1 MEANASWSCSS
12 RARSCVC
19 MFLVANQDG
28 SGTFTFLILF
38 AALFPDR
45 DCAKPTIPSSF
56 AKLAFTDFVNRSHH
70 LFLRQIQLQ

>member
-1 MEANASWSCSS
+1 MVVFFQGS
-12 RARSCVC
+12 
-19 MFLVANQDG
+19 LVRVRVLGGKPGWMSYMYD
-28 SGTFTFLILF
+28 TFTFLILF